1 MYLRLV
7 MGRAGAG
14 KTTLCLR
21 EIGRE
26 LERQP
31 LGTPLILLVPEQAS
45 FQTEYALARITGTG
59 GFMRAQV
66 LGFNRLAH
74 RVLQEAGGA
83 TQLPLGEIGKRMIL
97 RRLLEKRLD
106 ELRVFG
112 RAARLPGFVDKL
124 ARALGEF
131 KTYQVAVDDLGRC
144 LAGLEQAGDAGLLV
158 DKLRDL
164 QLIFNDFT
172 YFLQD
177 RFIDPDDYL
186 ALAADRIRHS
196 SWLSEAV
203 IWVDGFT
210 GFTPLEYAVL
220 GALMRHTRGISIT
233 LCLDPN
239 SVNLVMTETDPF
251 YPVWETYNELV
262 NMAEK
267 ERLPVSRVPAA
278 VVEALPRFVSP
289 QLAYLER
296 ALFNHWA
303 AAKTPGTGTGAV
315 STGDQ
320 VPVPAATAAGA
331 VHSANTAPGA
341 AELVDGSAP
350 VPGRQG
356 QVDSYVTEA
365 GISVIAAADRRAEVE
380 GMARE
385 IIGLCRDRDYR
396 WRDIVV
402 LLRDIDSYA
411 GLIEAIFTDYGIPF
425 FLDHKRTVLHHPVV
439 ELIRA
444 ALETVA
450 ENWPFD
456 PVFRYLKTDLAPV
469 SREEVDLLENYV
481 LAHGIRGSRWY
492 DDKPWLYRRRLT
504 LETDDDI
511 SEQEKQNLEQIN
523 SIRAAAVAA
532 LADFHR
538 VVQDDSVTVADYT
551 GALYKLLEQL
561 GVPGQLER
569 WASLATEEGR
579 LEEAREHEQIWEDL
593 VALLD
598 VVVKALGEEELS
610 LNQYMVILDAGL
622 ATLRLGL
629 IPPGLDQVV
638 VGSLDRSRSPHVRAA
653 FVPGINDGVLPARL
667 SEQGIFTE
675 IERERLQDS
684 GLSLAPGVRRR
695 VFDEQYII
703 YLALTRAAERL
714 VISYPLADGEGR
726 ALRPSPVVHRF
737 WEIFPDLVEG
747 LWLQEPGAG
756 QVRDLE
762 FVTHPGRCLTYL
774 AGRLRDAGAGRQ
786 IDPLWWDVYNWFVRN
801 RYDDPMFARV
811 INSLFYR
818 NREDRL
824 PCAISRRLYGQS
836 FKTGVSGL
844 EKFRSC
850 PFAHFLSYGLRLKDR
865 AVFRLQAPDTGQ
877 FFHAALKLFAQRLQD
892 EGLDWG
898 KLEKGRCRELAGEVV
913 DTLAPRLQSEILL
926 SSARHRY
933 LTGRLK
939 SIVQRS
945 VLVLS
950 EHARRGRFRPVGLE
964 LAFGPGGELPGVVF
978 TLPGGG
984 EMLLTGRI
992 DRLDAARH
1000 EGALYL
1006 RVIDYKSGA
1015 TTIKL
1020 SDIWYGLKLQLLT
1033 YLEVALAYSQK
1044 LLGDQGLPG
1053 AVLYFHIAE
1062 PLLQTDGTPLA
1073 GEEAERLLLKELQM
1087 KGLLLAEPALVR
1099 LMDGLAGSSSDLLPV
1114 SIKKDGTFSA
1124 RSAVLDH
1131 EQFAML
1137 RAYLRHQLASVGDDI
1152 MAGVKDIS
1160 PYRQG
1165 EFRYCRYCSYKPV
1178 CQFDLLM
1185 PDNAFRIITPVKDAL
1200 VWLRIRQELGGVGDA

>member
-1 MYLRLV
+1 MFLRLI

-14 KTTLCLR
+14 KTTLCLG

-45 FQTEYALARITGTG
+45 FQTEHALARIIGTG

-83 TQLPLGEIGKRMIL
+83 TRLPLGEMGKRMIL

-124 ARALGEF
+124 ARALGEM
-131 KTYQVAVDDLGRC
+131 KTYKVTVNDLERC
-144 LAGLEQAGDAGLLV
+144 LAGLEQTGDAGLLV

-172 YFLQD
+172 YFLRD

-186 ALAADRIRHS
+186 ALAAEKIQLS
-196 SWLSEAV
+196 PWLSQAS

-210 GFTPLEYAVL
+210 GFTPREYAVL
-220 GALMRHTRGISIT
+220 EALLRHTRGISVT
-233 LCLDPN
+233 LCLDAG
-239 SVNLVMTETDPF
+239 SAGRVLTETDPF
-251 YPVWETYNELV
+251 YPVWETYNELIS
-262 NMAEK
+262 MSKREGQPLHRLYIAEDK
-267 ERLPVSRVPAA
+267 
-278 VVEALPRFVSP
+278 ALPRFVSRH
-289 QLAYLER
+289 LAYLER
-296 ALFNHWA
+296 AFFNHWA
-303 AAKTPGTGTGAV
+303 VSYAPGTEGGSVCAT
-315 STGDQ
+315 DRM
-320 VPVPAATAAGA
+320 VPTTV
-331 VHSANTAPGA
+331 APGA
-341 AELVDGSAP
+341 GHVSDKGGAGCSAS
-350 VPGRQG
+350 V
-356 QVDSYVTEA
+356 A
-365 GISVIAAADRRAEVE
+365 NGISVIAAADRRAEVE

-385 IIGLCRDRDYR
+385 IVRLCRDRDYR

-402 LLRDIDSYA
+402 LLRDVELYG
-411 GLIEAIFTDYGIPF
+411 GLIEAIFTDHGIPF
-425 FLDHKRTVLHHPVV
+425 FLDHKRTVLHHPLV

-456 PVFRYLKTDLAPV
+456 PVFRFLKTDLAPV
-469 SREEVDLLENYV
+469 SRQEVDLLENYV
-481 LAHGIRGSRWY
+481 LAHGIRGNRWF
-492 DDKPWLYRRRLT
+492 DEQPWLYYRRLT
-504 LETDDDI
+504 MENDDEI
-511 SEQEKQNLEQIN
+511 SEQKKQSLEQIN

-532 LADFHR
+532 LAGFHR
-538 VVQDDSVTVADYT
+538 VVQTSVTVADYT
-551 GALYKLLEQL
+551 GALYGLLEQL
-561 GVPGQLER
+561 GVPEQLER
-569 WASLATEEGR
+569 WASQASEEGR

-593 VALLD
+593 VILLD
-598 VVVKALGEEELS
+598 EVVEALGEEELA
-610 LNQYMVILDAGL
+610 LNQYTVILDAGL
-622 ATLRLGL
+622 AALRLGL
-629 IPPGLDQVV
+629 IPPGLDQVM
-638 VGSLDRSRSPHVRAA
+638 VGSLDRSRSPRVRAA
-653 FVPGINDGVLPARL
+653 FLLGINDGVLPARL

-675 IERERLQDS
+675 IEREQLQDS
-684 GLSLAPGVRRR
+684 GLPLAPGVRRR
-695 VFDEQYII
+695 VFDEQFIVYQ
-703 YLALTRAAERL
+703 ALTRAAEQL

-726 ALRPSPVVHRF
+726 ALRPSPVVHRVR
-737 WEIFPDLVEG
+737 EIFPGVVEG
-747 LWLQEPGAG
+747 LWLQEPGAD
-756 QVRDLE
+756 QVRDLD
-762 FVTHPGRCLTYL
+762 FVTRPGRCLTYL

-786 IDPLWWDVYNWFVRN
+786 IETLWWDVYNWFVRN
-801 RYDDPMFARV
+801 SNNDPLFARV
-811 INSLFYR
+811 IESLFYR

-824 PCAISRRLYGQS
+824 PRALSRRLYGQP

-850 PFAHFLSYGLRLKDR
+850 PFAHFLSNGLRLKDR

-898 KLEKGRCRELAGEVV
+898 KLETGQCRELAGEVV

-939 SIVQRS
+939 RIVQRS
-945 VLVLS
+945 ALVLA

-964 LAFGPGGELPGVVF
+964 LAFGPGSELPGVLF

-1000 EGALYL
+1000 ESTLYL
-1006 RVIDYKSGA
+1006 RVIDYKSGV
-1015 TTIKL
+1015 TDIKL
-1020 SDIWYGLKLQLLT
+1020 SDIWHGLKLQLLT
-1033 YLEVALAYSQK
+1033 YLEVALTYSRQ

-1053 AVLYFHIAE
+1053 AVLYFRIAE

-1073 GEEAERLLLKELQM
+1073 SEETEQLLLKELKM

-1099 LMDGLAGSSSDLLPV
+1099 LMDGLTGSAPDILPV
-1114 SIKKDGTFSA
+1114 SIKKDGSFA
-1124 RSAVLDH
+1124 VHSAVLDQ

-1137 RAYLRHQLASVGDDI
+1137 RAYLRHQLTSVGEDI
-1152 MAGVKDIS
+1152 MAGVKDVS

-1178 CQFDLLM
+1178 CQFDLLI
-1185 PDNAFRIITPVKDAL
+1185 PDNAFRIITPEKDAL
-1200 VWLRIRQELGGVGDA
+1200 IWLRIKQQLVAGDNLVVGRQANNND